1 MPRRAALRSFHGF
14 NSLSASPILPVRR
27 LATLWRLGRAFV
39 RESHLTD
46 DGTAMTR
53 VARFFASH
61 GARAAPLGA
70 GVPAL
75 SQLARVL
82 ENASD
87 ALARHPALAE
97 TAVRVALAEL
107 DGLFTPYDAARFRAA
122 CSAAFPATLRFEL
135 SELSDVPLR
144 SGVAE
149 QTHRARIGDLPVR
162 VTLLRADAR
171 AELEDDLGLALAAA
185 RFAERRSAKARDM
198 HPVEWVRRAQES
210 VDAMIDLRQRAADQS
225 YLRFRLRDDDR
236 LAVPEVLWDYC
247 NDSVLTTRAI
257 DTAAL
262 SDAETLAAC
271 GLDQADV
278 IASLIEAFF
287 EMALGVGL
295 YHAGL
300 DAAGA
305 RVSIEP
311 QTRGQIVL
319 EADNPMMIFAAH
331 EREFMVGVSHAL
343 MQGDHKAAARAHLE
357 HGRPDDY
364 ATHHEV
370 RVESTYR
377 REAERFASPE
387 ARRSAG
393 VAHLFG
399 AIGKA
404 PAEHMFSATHGRIAS
419 RAVLLSRSVERI
431 EQVAQEIAPDVDVW
445 KIARK
450 VIMRL
455 AADQFSLRSMA
466 KRIAHEATHWP
477 HTLPRLPTLIAKRA
491 AAAQPSGDSA
501 SR

>member
-1 MPRRAALRSFHGF
+1 
-14 NSLSASPILPVRR
+14 LSARR

-39 RESHLTD
+39 RESHLTN
-46 DGTAMTR
+46 DGASMTR

-61 GARAAPLGA
+61 GARAAPLAA

-75 SQLARVL
+75 SQLSRVL
-82 ENASD
+82 ENASG
-87 ALARHPALAE
+87 ALASHPALAE
-97 TAVRVALAEL
+97 TAVRVALAEM
-107 DGLFTPYDAARFRAA
+107 DGLFTPYDAARFHTA
-122 CSAAFPATLRFEL
+122 CKAAFPATLSFEL
-135 SELSDVPLR
+135 TQLSDAPLR

-149 QTHRARIGDLPVR
+149 QTHTARIGNTPVR

-171 AELEDDLGLALAAA
+171 AELEDDLDLALAAA
-185 RFAERRSAKARDM
+185 RFAERRSAKAREM
-198 HPVEWVRRAQES
+198 HPVEWVQRARES
-210 VDAMIDLRQRAADQS
+210 IDAMIDLRQRAADQS

-236 LAVPEVLWDYC
+236 IAVPEVLWDYC

-257 DTAAL
+257 ETAAL
-262 SDAETLAAC
+262 SDAETLASC

-278 IASLIEAFF
+278 VATLIEAFF

-305 RVSIEP
+305 RVSIERE
-311 QTRGQIVL
+311 TRGQVVL

-331 EREFMVGVSHAL
+331 EREFIVGVSHAL
-343 MQGDHKAAARAHLE
+343 MEGDHKAAARAHLE
-357 HGRPDDY
+357 HGRPEVH

-377 REAERFASPE
+377 REAERFASPH
-387 ARRSAG
+387 ARRNVG

-404 PAEHMFSATHGRIAS
+404 PAEHMFSAAHGRIAS
-419 RAVLLSRSVERI
+419 RAVLLSRSAERI
-431 EQVAQEIAPDVDVW
+431 ERVAQEIAPDVDVW

-450 VIMRL
+450 VILRL
-455 AADQFSLRSMA
+455 AADQFSLRSMVA
-466 KRIAHEATHWP
+466 RFAHEASHWP
-477 HTLPRLPTLIAKRA
+477 HTLPRLPALIAKRVGA
-491 AAAQPSGDSA
+491 GQRG
-501 SR
+501 

>member
-1 MPRRAALRSFHGF
+1 
-14 NSLSASPILPVRR
+14 LSVRR

-39 RESHLTD
+39 RESHATG
-46 DGTAMTR
+46 DGAAMTR

-75 SQLARVL
+75 SQLSRVL

-87 ALARHPALAE
+87 ALASHPALAE
-97 TAVRVALAEL
+97 TAVRVALHEL

-122 CSAAFPATLRFEL
+122 CRAAFPATLAFEL
-135 SELSDVPLR
+135 TDLRDVPLR

-149 QTHRARIGDLPVR
+149 QTHNARIGDIPVR
-162 VTLLRADAR
+162 VTLLRADAH
-171 AELEDDLGLALAAA
+171 AELEDDLDLALAAA
-185 RFAERRSAKARDM
+185 RFAERRSSKAREM
-198 HPVEWVRRAQES
+198 HPVEWVRRARES

-225 YLRFRLRDDDR
+225 YLRFRLRDDNR

-247 NDSVLTTRAI
+247 NDAVLTTRTI
-257 DTAAL
+257 ETAAL
-262 SDAETLAAC
+262 SDADALAAC

-278 IASLIEAFF
+278 LATLIEAFF

-295 YHAGL
+295 YHAGM

-311 QTRGQIVL
+311 DTRGQIVL

-331 EREFMVGVSHAL
+331 ERDFIVGVSHAL
-343 MQGDHKAAARAHLE
+343 MEGDHKAAARAHLE
-357 HGRPDDY
+357 HGRPEAN

-370 RVESTYR
+370 RVEATYR
-377 REAERFASPE
+377 REAERFSSPDARGNAS
-387 ARRSAG
+387 

-404 PAEHMFSATHGRIAS
+404 PAEHMFSAAHGRIAS
-419 RAVLLSRSVERI
+419 RAVLLARSAQRI
-431 EQVAQEIAPDVDVW
+431 EHVAQEIAPDVDVW

-450 VIMRL
+450 VIVRL

-466 KRIAHEATHWP
+466 ARFVNEATHWP

-491 AAAQPSGDSA
+491 AQSQRSGGTTF
-501 SR
+501 R